1 MKTLDDQVPSGYF
14 EALPA
19 QILGTL
25 GRPEDSS
32 MQPMGTTGSD
42 RDGSG
47 STGIPP
53 MKDRDEDSGL
63 HDIRSLASSTKARLS
78 SRRSTANP
86 VMTEDDIIASS
97 SAGWKAVA
105 LPEPAKMISLPEL
118 AELPSAKEV
127 KAQDKAA
134 RKAKDF
140 KRSDELREELAIDAE
155 VGEELHR
162 QEWSYPDGGKAAAG
176 DGAFHV
182 FYFMVPSWKGE
193 PVNNVFS
200 EIRWVKP
207 AALLTMD
214 ILEGN
219 RDAIVKLVAHNGN
232 ATVG

>member
-1 MKTLDDQVPSGYF
+1 MKQVAVGIV
-14 EALPA
+14 A
-19 QILGTL
+19 
-25 GRPEDSS
+25 
-32 MQPMGTTGSD
+32 
-42 RDGSG
+42 RDG
-47 STGIPP
+47 
-53 MKDRDEDSGL
+53 
-63 HDIRSLASSTKARLS
+63 HVLACRRLPHAAYPLKWEFPGGKIEPGES
-78 SRRSTANP
+78 PRQ
-86 VMTEDDIIASS
+86 
-97 SAGWKAVA
+97 A
-105 LPEPAKMISLPEL
+105 L
-118 AELPSAKEV
+118 V
-127 KAQDKAA
+127 
-134 RKAKDF
+134 R
-140 KRSDELREELAIDAE
+140 ELREELAIDAE